1 MPLIV
6 NTNVSS
12 LNTQRFLSN
21 NTNALQ
27 KSMERLSSGYRINK
41 AGDDAA
47 GLQLSETLRAQ
58 IRGSQKALD
67 NTQDGINVLNLTDG
81 ALQQITDN
89 LQRMRELAVQAG
101 NDTYSASQR
110 SAMQSEVSQLAADIT
125 RIGDAT
131 QFNGTNL
138 LTGSAGSFII
148 QLGPNSSGTSDQLNL
163 ATAGAAN
170 PFGDIRSTALA
181 VTALDLSTATHSGS
195 AITAIDAAI
204 TTVNQRRGAIG
215 AFTNRLEGAANNLSI
230 AIENFSASESRIR
243 NVDVAMES
251 ANLTR
256 NQILQQASAAM
267 LAQANSAPQ
276 LALQLLQ
283 G

>member
-67 NTQDGINVLNLTDG
+67 NTQDGINVLNLADG

-89 LQRMRELAVQAG
+89 LQRMRELAVQGA
-101 NDTYSASQR
+101 NDTYSAAQR
-110 SAMQSEVSQLAADIT
+110 SAINAEISQLSADID
-125 RIGDAT
+125 RIAKAT
-131 QFNGTNL
+131 QFNGKTL
-138 LTGSAGSFII
+138 LDGNTTAMVIH
-148 QLGPNSSGTSDQLNL
+148 LGPNSTANDLLDVASAFTQATALGIGASSLDVS
-163 ATAGAAN
+163 TAGAASSTITN
-170 PFGDIRSTALA
+170 LDTALA
-181 VTALDLSTATHSGS
+181 A
-195 AITAIDAAI
+195 
-204 TTVNQRRGAIG
+204 VNSQRGRIG

-243 NVDVAMES
+243 NVDVAQES